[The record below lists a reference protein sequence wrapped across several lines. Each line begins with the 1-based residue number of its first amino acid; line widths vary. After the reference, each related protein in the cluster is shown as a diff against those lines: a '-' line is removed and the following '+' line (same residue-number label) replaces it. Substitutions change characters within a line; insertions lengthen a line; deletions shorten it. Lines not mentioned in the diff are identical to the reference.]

1 MVRSF
6 IRASVVMAAAAALTA
21 CASSSAQ
28 LPSQRALTADVT
40 ASTFEAAP
48 AVAAR
53 QTAALSPDISRWW
66 TGFQDQTLNELV
78 DRALA
83 QNLDL
88 AAADAR
94 VDQARAAARAVG
106 AQLLPIV
113 QANAQA
119 ARARSSLESPSA
131 KLFSHFP
138 GYQRTGNLYDLNF
151 GAVWEIDLFGR
162 LRNNA
167 RAASA
172 DAAAA

>member
-6 IRASVVMAAAAALTA
+6 IRASVVMAAATALTA

-66 TGFQDQTLNELV
+66 TGFQDQTLNEMV

-88 AAADAR
+88 AAAGAR
-94 VDQARAAARAVG
+94 VVLADRGRQLRRWRRRELLERQGQGVG
-106 AQLLPIV
+106 VAGRELSQ
-113 QANAQA
+113 
-119 ARARSSLESPSA
+119 RRRSSGSGGHYLQLWEGSM
-131 KLFSHFP
+131 
-138 GYQRTGNLYDLNF
+138 R
-151 GAVWEIDLFGR
+151 GAR
-162 LRNNA
+162 
-167 RAASA
+167 
-172 DAAAA
+172 